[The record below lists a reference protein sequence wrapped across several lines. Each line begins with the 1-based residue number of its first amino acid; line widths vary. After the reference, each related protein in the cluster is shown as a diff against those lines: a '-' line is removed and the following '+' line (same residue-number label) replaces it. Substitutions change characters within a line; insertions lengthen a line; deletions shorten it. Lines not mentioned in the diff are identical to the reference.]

1 MANVRKPVAESYWV
15 IPDRLL
21 AGRYPGGK
29 NPRDTERRIAA
40 FVESGF
46 DTFLDLTEAGELP
59 PYDIYLPGR
68 AEHFRRPIPD
78 HGVPRAPAHMADALA
93 VLRNALAAGRRV
105 YVHCRAGIGRT
116 GTVVACHL
124 MEAGLEPRD
133 ALIRLN
139 ELWQDNERSHTWPDV
154 PETDEQRDYILN
166 WVAPTA
172 PSTPAIAV
180 PAARWPEPA
189 RMREPETPPP
199 GFEMPAM
206 HGGPALTRASATAS
220 IPTPASTPAL
230 VPAATPVPVPRWRR
244 FGAKPKNQV
253 EWQEPGFLVPRDG
266 GPTIE
271 TDSLDVRD
279 SLPQL
284 SIHALDSPAPSQIS
298 PRVAAESDP
307 MQAPDVLDAART
319 LRERFQGA
327 LVGLA
332 VGDALAVHT
341 QFRKPG
347 TFAPVGDLL
356 GGGPFDLP
364 RGAWTDDTAMALLL
378 GESLIERE
386 GFDGHDQVQ
395 RYARWQREG
404 YGSSTGQSVGI
415 SASVARALA
424 MAQYKRQ
431 PFAGSHDPDQL
442 EKDPLSRVAPAVM
455 YFFADARAAVAKAS
469 EAARVTVQAPMALDC
484 VRLFAAMLHQALSG
498 RDKDSVLRP
507 PREMWESPTTR
518 PEVFAI
524 YDGAWARRPAQEIT
538 GGGNILQA
546 LEAAVWC
553 FQRSANYREG
563 ALFAA
568 NLGRDADVVAA
579 AYGQLAGAYHGVSGI
594 PGIWRNSLMK
604 HEVVIDT
611 ADRLLTHALVTLG
624 S

>member
-1 MANVRKPVAESYWV
+1 MPNVRKPVAESYWV

-29 NPRDTERRIAA
+29 NPRETERCIAA

-59 PYDIYLPGR
+59 SYDIYLPGR

-78 HGVPRAPAHMADALA
+78 HGVPRAPEHMTDALA
-93 VLRNALAAGRRV
+93 VLRKALAAGRRV

-124 MEAGLEPRD
+124 MDGGLAPRD

-139 ELWQDNERSHTWPDV
+139 ELWQDNERSHSWPDV

-166 WVAPTA
+166 WVTPPA
-172 PSTPAIAV
+172 PST
-180 PAARWPEPA
+180 AARAIQGARLHEPA
-189 RMREPETPPP
+189 KMREPEMPPR
-199 GFEMPAM
+199 FEIPEM
-206 HGGPALTRASATAS
+206 RAD
-220 IPTPASTPAL
+220 PP
-230 VPAATPVPVPRWRR
+230 PVPVSRWRR
-244 FGAKPKNQV
+244 LGAKSKDRL

-266 GPTIE
+266 EPTI
-271 TDSLDVRD
+271 DASSLDAPS

-284 SIHALDSPAPSQIS
+284 SIHAFDSLGPSPTPSSAPPAA
-298 PRVAAESDP
+298 AAEPDP

-332 VGDALAVHT
+332 VGDALAAHT

-347 TFAPVGDLL
+347 TFVPVGDLL

-386 GFDGHDQVQ
+386 GFDGHDQIA
-395 RYARWQREG
+395 RFARWQREG

-431 PFAGSHDPDQL
+431 PFAGSHDPDHL

-455 YFFADARAAVAKAS
+455 YFFADAKAAVTQAS
-469 EAARVTVQAPMALDC
+469 EAARITVQAPMALDC

-498 RDKDSVLRP
+498 RDKAAVLRP
-507 PREMWESPTTR
+507 PRALWESPSTR
-518 PEVFAI
+518 PEVFAL
-524 YDGAWARRPAQEIT
+524 YDGAWARRPATEIT

-546 LEAAVWC
+546 LEAALWC

-568 NLGRDADVVAA
+568 NLGRDSDVVAA
-579 AYGQLAGAYHGVSGI
+579 VYGQLAGAHHGVSAI

-604 HEVVIDT
+604 HEVIIDT

>member
-1 MANVRKPVAESYWV
+1 MPNVRKPVAESYWV

-29 NPRDTERRIAA
+29 NPKDTERRIAA
-40 FVESGF
+40 LIEAGF
-46 DTFLDLTEAGELP
+46 DTFIDLTEAGELP

-68 AEHFRRPIPD
+68 VQHVRKPIPD
-78 HGVPRAPAHMADALA
+78 HGVPRDPRHMVETLSAL
-93 VLRNALAAGRRV
+93 RSALDAGRRV

-124 MEAGLEPRD
+124 MDCGLEPRE

-139 ELWQDNERSHTWPDV
+139 DLWQDNERSASWPDV

-166 WVAPTA
+166 WVVPPAPPAPTLRIQTTQPPDPVRMHEPQIA
-172 PSTPAIAV
+172 PPRFEIPEIRIDPTPS
-180 PAARWPEPA
+180 P
-189 RMREPETPPP
+189 TPTP
-199 GFEMPAM
+199 MPA
-206 HGGPALTRASATAS
+206 
-220 IPTPASTPAL
+220 
-230 VPAATPVPVPRWRR
+230 PVSVPRWRR
-244 FGAKPKNQV
+244 FGAKPKDKV
-253 EWQEPGFLVPRDG
+253 EWHEPGFLVPSDS
-266 GPTIE
+266 GPTID
-271 TDSLDVRD
+271 TASFDAPDAPA
-279 SLPQL
+279 LP
-284 SIHALDSPAPSQIS
+284 SILPSG
-298 PRVAAESDP
+298 PPFATAEADP

-332 VGDALAVHT
+332 IGDALAAHT

-364 RGAWTDDTAMALLL
+364 RGAWSDDTAMALLV

-386 GFDGHDQVQ
+386 GFDGHDQVA
-395 RYARWQREG
+395 RFARWQREG
-404 YGSSTGQSVGI
+404 YGSSTGHSVGI

-431 PFAGSHDPDQL
+431 PFAGSHDPDHL
-442 EKDPLSRVAPAVM
+442 EKDPLSRVAPVVM
-455 YFFADARAAVAKAS
+455 YFFADAKAAVSQAS
-469 EAARVTVQAPMALDC
+469 EAARITVQAPMALDC

-498 RDKDSVLRP
+498 RDKAAILRP
-507 PREMWESPTTR
+507 PRDLWESPSTR
-518 PEVFAI
+518 AEVFAI
-524 YDGAWARRPAQEIT
+524 YEGAWANRPAHEIT

-546 LEAAVWC
+546 LEAALWC

-568 NLGRDADVVAA
+568 NLGRDSDVVTAV
-579 AYGQLAGAYHGVSGI
+579 YGQLAGAHHGVSAI
-594 PGIWRNSLMK
+594 PGIWRNSLTK
-604 HEVVIDT
+604 LEVVIDT
-611 ADRLLTHALVTLG
+611 ADRLLTRALTALG